1 MVRSNLRRTWVH
13 DALLKVR
20 TSEEAK
26 QEAFGNRTVV
36 LSGIPKHLRPQ
47 TIIEHFGKNAGAV
60 VGLELP

>member
-1 MVRSNLRRTWVH
+1 MISSNLRRTWVH

-26 QEAFGNRTVV
+26 QEAYDNRTVI
-36 LSGIPKHLRPQ
+36 LSGIPKHLRPH